1 MNSGDYKILKELAI
15 SPKKIPTSNLLQ
27 SLKKKG
33 IIGINSKGAYCI
45 NIGFLKDFLLGELA
59 DQKGNTQAIPE
70 SYTLMKSITDLIE
83 LINKQRVNYRKT
95 PIFPPVMDI
104 SSLEYDLRTPCYTK
118 EQLSDFTS
126 ALYRYFYERLRE
138 SKDEFGGFL
147 YGKFG
152 KCVDI
157 ARHSLGGAHEID
169 FFDRRSGQYSRADL
183 FIEIMGNADELSS
196 SHEYFRFQ
204 IEMLKRFKLTLDSLF
219 KAVKDNKS

>member
-1 MNSGDYKILKELAI
+1 M
-15 SPKKIPTSNLLQ
+15 
-27 SLKKKG
+27 
-33 IIGINSKGAYCI
+33 
-45 NIGFLKDFLLGELA
+45 
-59 DQKGNTQAIPE
+59 
-70 SYTLMKSITDLIE
+70 
-83 LINKQRVNYRKT
+83 
-95 PIFPPVMDI
+95 
-104 SSLEYDLRTPCYTK
+104 
-118 EQLSDFTS
+118 
-126 ALYRYFYERLRE
+126 
-138 SKDEFGGFL
+138 L